1 MFKIN
6 IPLDTIINTQPTQP
20 TQQTQPTNIGEDGVP
35 KYRRYWP
42 VPPLIQS
49 VYEYQD
55 VNKDVYLRKDVTQF
69 FHQKIIKWINE
80 DSEYSKHKSKLGFLN
95 SVDGQMHI
103 YNLLRK
109 FVKKSGINWYDLRDN
124 YQIIKEYLNKKI

>member
-6 IPLDTIINTQPTQP
+6 IPIDTILKTQSTQE
-20 TQQTQPTNIGEDGVP
+20 TQQTQTNIGEDGVP
-35 KYRRYWP
+35 KVRRYWP

-69 FHQKIIKWINE
+69 FQQKIIKWIGE
-80 DSEYSKHKSKLGFLN
+80 DSEFSKHKSKVSFLN
-95 SVDGQMHI
+95 SVDGQMHV

-124 YQIIKEYLNKKI
+124 YPIIKEYLNKKL